1 MSKGERGNGQ
11 KGSEMWASAEFG
23 DYARGELE
31 ARDPEHINWWAGQ
44 ADTREDVSLLN
55 HIDDIWSLN
64 NHPDEFEETNIF
76 SSIFTNSNTLASH
89 DNVNHGNTSA
99 MKAQTGRTDNSAD
112 ADDVLPVIMDHLK
125 QEGTI
130 AVLCGPPGTGKTA
143 LLLKILRY
151 FQLVVAGH
159 TFTNV
164 GWDGADSIVSTDM
177 ELLEA
182 MASVEGQTLGGI
194 DETNRGGL
202 TGEGTDKK
210 TANTFADR
218 MTMVRKLERE
228 HGPYAKQGSVIA
240 VSHNW
245 SKMNKPAREM
255 ATLVIEKPSPKR
267 KDKVVLY
274 RSPGGKDQREQIG
287 QPFTGLTDTRET
299 YREHES
305 SDFSV
310 VLDTGDDDGDGDS
323 LTEEDVA
330 RREAIKTAIKASKPW
345 TDEDG
350 MGYREIAD
358 TSEDGQHSNGLVDK
372 SKSWVGDRVREWKH
386 GQHRDLVDSPDG
398 GNA

>member
-1 MSKGERGNGQ
+1 VSESDRGQGKTQ
-11 KGSEMWASAEFG
+11 MWASAEFG
-23 DYARGELE
+23 SYMAGELE
-31 ARDPEHINWWAGQ
+31 DRDPEHINDWAGKV
-44 ADTREDVSLLN
+44 DSKEDLNLLN
-55 HIDDIWSLN
+55 FLADIWPLN
-64 NHPDEFEETNIF
+64 DHPKQFEETRIF
-76 SSIFTNSNTLASH
+76 DSVFTSSNTRHS
-89 DNVNHGNTSA
+89 DGNINHGNTSA
-99 MKAQTGRTDNSAD
+99 MKAQTRITDNSHD

-130 AVLCGPPGTGKTA
+130 AVLCGPPGTGKSA

-159 TFTNV
+159 IFTNV
-164 GWDGADSIVSTDM
+164 GWDGADEIVSTDM

-210 TANTFADR
+210 TANKFADR

-228 HGPYAKQGSVIA
+228 HGPYAKQGSVVA

-245 SKMNKPAREM
+245 SKMAKPAREM

-274 RSPGGKDQREQIG
+274 KSPGGKDTREQVG

-305 SDFSV
+305 SSFDV
-310 VLDTGDDDGDGDS
+310 VLDDDSDDDDGDS
-323 LTEEDVA
+323 LTEEEVA
-330 RREAIKTAIKASKPW
+330 RRQAVKTAIKAAKPW
-345 TDEDG
+345 TDDDG

-372 SKSWVGDRVREWKH
+372 SKSWVGDRVREWKD
-386 GQHRDLVDSPDG
+386 GQHRDLVDDPRG